1 MQEVPHEVR
10 QLSGCCP
17 EFRIPFTVEHP
28 FRSVFPGLSIGL
40 SYLQGVTAHPSW
52 HHPHGTNSHLQPE
65 PVGALLGSDDGALLG
80 DADTLGM
87 LLGDVDGAAEGS
99 DVGCSVG
106 ALLGLLLGSA
116 VGALLGSA
124 LGSEVGADVTRPV
137 GAALGSVCGGI
148 QMMWHAPRTTTS
160 HGVGCALGALLG
172 SIDGKLFTG
181 AGSHRALGCA
191 LGDALD
197 DTLGD
202 ALGEA
207 DGVAVGAPLGD
218 EDELGWDVG
227 VPLGAGL
234 GWVPGAQV
242 VTHGS

>member
-116 VGALLGSA
+116 VGALLDSA
-124 LGSEVGADVTRPV
+124 VGAEVGADDAYPL
-137 GAALGSVCGGI
+137 GAVDGSVPGGI
-148 QMMWHAPRTTTS
+148 QMVLHISRATTW

-172 SIDGKLFTG
+172 SIDVILFDDAV
-181 AGSHRALGCA
+181 AGGSSSSSRCFSICNTWFD
-191 LGDALD
+191 GDA
-197 DTLGD
+197 G
-202 ALGEA
+202 
-207 DGVAVGAPLGD
+207 
-218 EDELGWDVG
+218 
-227 VPLGAGL
+227 
-234 GWVPGAQV
+234 
-242 VTHGS
+242 